1 MQRLRIWGWAAICF
15 SLLTP
20 LYCYGRSQ
28 WQRPA
33 QTPQIQQLFAGITYQ
48 RQVYTSPR
56 TYIVHIAKIDLTHP
70 GIRVI
75 ATPGQP
81 ADDNNEFR
89 AEPTSAFLTQF
100 RLQLAMNAGYFY
112 HFNEKTPWD
121 YAPHT
126 GGRVNVLGQSIS
138 MGQPYSHPQRQWPV
152 LCFDQNQRG
161 RIVETGHCPS
171 DTLHA
176 VAGNYILHPDQPL
189 QLDSD
194 KPYARSIAALDQTG
208 TTLWL
213 IVVDGKQPDYSEGAT
228 FADIEQLI
236 KQIGADIALN
246 LDGGGST
253 TLVTS
258 TRSGAKLLN
267 APIHGKW
274 PMNERPVAT
283 HLGIYASPIGEMADA
298 QFNSLQNAP

>member
-1 MQRLRIWGWAAICF
+1 M
-15 SLLTP
+15 
-20 LYCYGRSQ
+20 
-28 WQRPA
+28 
-33 QTPQIQQLFAGITYQ
+33 FAGITYQ
-48 RQVYTSPR
+48 RQIYTSPR
-56 TYIVHIAKIDLTHP
+56 PYIVHIAKINLTHP
-70 GIRVI
+70 GIRLI
-75 ATPGQP
+75 ATPGQQTD
-81 ADDNNEFR
+81 DDNEFH

-121 YAPHT
+121 YTPHV
-126 GGRVNVLGQSIS
+126 GDRVNVLGQSIS
-138 MGQPYSHPQRQWPV
+138 MGQQYSPRQAKWPV
-152 LCFDQNQRG
+152 LCVDQNQRAT
-161 RIVETGHCPS
+161 IEETGSCPPN
-171 DTLHA
+171 TLHG
-176 VAGNYILHPDQPL
+176 VAGNYILRPNQSL
-189 QLDSD
+189 KLDSD
-194 KPYARSIAALDQTG
+194 KPYARSIAALDQAG

-228 FADIEQLI
+228 LADIEKLI
-236 KQIGADIALN
+236 KQIGADVALN

-298 QFNSLQNAP
+298 KLNSGQIEP